1 MRSEYCIRIIYVSQ
15 KMHTHYRE
23 IALESFIGSFSM
35 ASAMYPLARYKNAI
49 QGNVA
54 QLSDIVG

>member
-1 MRSEYCIRIIYVSQ
+1 
-15 KMHTHYRE
+15 
-23 IALESFIGSFSM
+23 M

-54 QLSDIVG
+54 QLSDIVGLSEIEDRGRRDIFIFIFLYFYLGQCFT

>member
-1 MRSEYCIRIIYVSQ
+1 MRSKYCISVNYASQ
-15 KMHTHYRE
+15 KLHTHYRE
-23 IALESFIGSFSM
+23 IALESFIRSFSM
-35 ASAMYPLARYKNAI
+35 VSAMDTLARYKNAI